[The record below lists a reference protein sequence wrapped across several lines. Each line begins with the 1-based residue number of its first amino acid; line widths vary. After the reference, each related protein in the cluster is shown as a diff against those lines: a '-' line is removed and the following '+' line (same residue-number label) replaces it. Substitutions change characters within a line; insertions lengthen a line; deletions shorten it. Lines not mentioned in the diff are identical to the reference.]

1 MRETLPKQDDST
13 EKDLRTAAS
22 VPGVRVAQ
30 PTKPS
35 IKRGF
40 WWIAAAILEASTA
53 LRAGEHGWN
62 PAGRSIFGSA
72 NQSDEVGRGRRQLVH
87 LLRLRRKRPPNSQ
100 RPSLL

>member
-40 WWIAAAILEASTA
+40 WWIAPRSSKRAPPSAPASMEGTPPGV
-53 LRAGEHGWN
+53 RSS
-62 PAGRSIFGSA
+62 GRQIKATRSVAVGA
-72 NQSDEVGRGRRQLVH
+72 NWCTHSGCDA
-87 LLRLRRKRPPNSQ
+87 NDC
-100 RPSLL
+100 

>member
-40 WWIAAAILEASTA
+40 SEPRSWKRAPPSAPASMDGTPPGVRSSGRQIKATRSDAVGANWWTYS
-53 LRAGEHGWN
+53 GCD
-62 PAGRSIFGSA
+62 A
-72 NQSDEVGRGRRQLVH
+72 NDR
-87 LLRLRRKRPPNSQ
+87 
-100 RPSLL
+100 